1 MLSAI
6 IPKIPLKPQQ
16 FFPPLIQTTIRFHGN
31 HGHNDDEDS
40 YEKYQKRLDRTLT
53 GAPASETLM
62 KILRIIT
69 TPKEARLASRLPTVP
84 TPLSKLS
91 KELKMPIKELDEQIS
106 VLAYKGLVF
115 DMVVNK
121 ERYFSLVPIVVG
133 FFEFIMMRAKNPYD
147 LPIVEVSKLF
157 DNYMFE
163 NNKFAN
169 SVFHAGD
176 TQIGR
181 TFIHEETLPH
191 DSDAKIYDYEKATEI
206 IKTATRISLSL
217 CSCRR
222 KSKNAGH
229 PCKKDAP
236 LETFQ
241 IDNRMYEPMY
251 LMCNCCG
258 CCCGMLQALKTFNL
272 PHAVVTSNYIMQVDT
287 EKCIGCGRCAKECPI
302 DAIEIKKDSNGKKKA
317 IRSDICLGCGVCVSK
332 CKFGALSMKL
342 RKERVYTPETAFEKY
357 IAMALERGKIANLL
371 FEYPEKFSHRALGR
385 IISMMEKL
393 PPLTIIKNNKKLKSR
408 FIAKMAE
415 LATKKDSRN
424 EPKKK

>member
-40 YEKYQKRLDRTLT
+40 YEKYQKRLDRSLT

-106 VLAYKGLVF
+106 VLADKGLVF

-121 ERYFSLVPIVVG
+121 ERYFSLVPIVLG

-147 LPIVEVSKLF
+147 LPIVELSKLF
-157 DNYMFE
+157 DTYMYE

-181 TFIHEETLPH
+181 ALVQEETLPH

-236 LETFQ
+236 LETCLTFNGAAEYLIRHDIAEEISKEKALEILADSKKRGLVQ
-241 IDNRMYEPMY
+241 IDDVQKDVSY
-251 LMCNCCG
+251 MCNCCG
-258 CCCGMLQALKTFNL
+258 CCCGMLQAKDTTF
-272 PHAVVTSNYIMQVDT
+272 HMQY
-287 EKCIGCGRCAKECPI
+287 
-302 DAIEIKKDSNGKKKA
+302 
-317 IRSDICLGCGVCVSK
+317 DICLGCGVCVSK
-332 CKFGALSMKL
+332 CKFGALSMIP

-408 FIAKMAE
+408 FVSKMAE